1 MVRGLESLTLYS
13 RMMLGI
19 CAVMALVIV
28 AEVALLGSGSD
39 TLLPD
44 ANPATASPQDAASE
58 TVIASL
64 RIPPV
69 ITYQAVVE
77 RPLFSDS
84 RRPPAQSARGGNVA
98 QAAQLGTKWR
108 LTGIVMAG
116 DNSFVHVEGIRDR
129 KTVRLKVGMP
139 LDGWQLEQIEPDHV
153 TFTSAGRSETLQI
166 HQANP

>member
-1 MVRGLESLTLYS
+1 MGRALESLTLYS
-13 RMMLGI
+13 RTMLGI
-19 CAVMALVIV
+19 SAVMALIIV
-28 AEVALLGSGSD
+28 AEVVLLGAGSN
-39 TLLPD
+39 TSLPE
-44 ANPATASPQDAASE
+44 ATPATASSQDAASE
-58 TVIASL
+58 TVIANL

-84 RRPPAQSARGGNVA
+84 RRPAQVAPGGKAA
-98 QAAQLGTKWR
+98 QAAQLGAKWR

-139 LDGWQLEQIEPDHV
+139 LDGWQLEEIEPDHV
-153 TFTSAGRSETLQI
+153 TFTSGGRSETLQI
-166 HQANP
+166 HQTKP

>member
-1 MVRGLESLTLYS
+1 MGRALESLTLYS
-13 RMMLGI
+13 RTMLGI
-19 CAVMALVIV
+19 SAVMALVIV
-28 AEVALLGSGSD
+28 AEVALLGAGSN
-39 TLLPD
+39 TSLPE
-44 ANPATASPQDAASE
+44 ANPATASSQDAASG
-58 TVIASL
+58 TAIASL

-84 RRPPAQSARGGNVA
+84 RRPAQAAPGGKAA
-98 QAAQLGTKWR
+98 QAAQLGAKWR

-139 LDGWQLEQIEPDHV
+139 LDGWQLEEIEPDHV
-153 TFTSAGRSETLQI
+153 TFTSGGRSETLQI
-166 HQANP
+166 HQTKP

>member
-1 MVRGLESLTLYS
+1 MGRALESLTLYC
-13 RMMLGI
+13 RTMLGI
-19 CAVMALVIV
+19 SAVMALVIV
-28 AEVALLGSGSD
+28 AEVALLGAGPDTPFSEVNSELTNTSDASSG
-39 TLLPD
+39 T
-44 ANPATASPQDAASE
+44 T
-58 TVIASL
+58 IASL

-84 RRPPAQSARGGNVA
+84 RRPPAQAAQGGKAA
-98 QAAQLGTKWR
+98 QAAQLGAKWR

-139 LDGWQLEQIEPDHV
+139 VDGWQLEEIEPDHA
-153 TFTSAGRSETLQI
+153 TFTSGGRSETLQI
-166 HQANP
+166 HQTRP

>member
-1 MVRGLESLTLYS
+1 MGRALESLTLYC
-13 RMMLGI
+13 RTMLGI
-19 CAVMALVIV
+19 SAVMALVIV
-28 AEVALLGSGSD
+28 AEVALLGAGSD
-39 TLLPD
+39 TSLPE
-44 ANPATASPQDAASE
+44 ANPVTASSQDAASE
-58 TVIASL
+58 TAIASL

-84 RRPPAQSARGGNVA
+84 RRPAQVAPGGKAA
-98 QAAQLGTKWR
+98 QAAQLGAKWR

-139 LDGWQLEQIEPDHV
+139 LDGWQLEEIEPDHV
-153 TFTSAGRSETLQI
+153 TFTSSGRSETLQI
-166 HQANP
+166 HQTKP